1 MKILVLYLCIIN
13 ILAFSLMGIDK
24 FKARRGLWRIPEK
37 TLFLSALLG
46 GAMGSILGMKL
57 FRHKTKHRSFTIGM
71 PCLLLL
77 NVATLGLF
85 IYWIS

>member
-13 ILAFSLMGIDK
+13 ILSFSLMGIDK

-71 PCLLLL
+71 PCLFLL
-77 NVATLGLF
+77 NVAALGLF

>member
-13 ILAFSLMGIDK
+13 ILSFSLMGIDK

-57 FRHKTKHRSFTIGM
+57 FRHKTKHRSFAIGM
-71 PCLLLL
+71 PCLFLL
-77 NVATLGLF
+77 NVAALGLF

>member
-1 MKILVLYLCIIN
+1 
-13 ILAFSLMGIDK
+13 MGIDK

-71 PCLLLL
+71 PCLFLL
-77 NVATLGLF
+77 NVAALGLF